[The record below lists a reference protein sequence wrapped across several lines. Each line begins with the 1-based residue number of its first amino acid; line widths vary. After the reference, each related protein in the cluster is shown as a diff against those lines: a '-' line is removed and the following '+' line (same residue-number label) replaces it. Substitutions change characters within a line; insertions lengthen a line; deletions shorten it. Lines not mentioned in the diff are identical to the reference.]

1 MLSRGKVSW
10 FLSWVPCPGKGR
22 SLSIT
27 TFPKKW
33 LQYKRIKCIL
43 GKKQQVQRSN
53 PKNYVKKKKQN
64 RDFPGGPVVK
74 NPLLNADVTSLIAGW
89 ETKTPCATEQLSL
102 CATTEEPAHQQRARV
117 PPPRPSAARTQTP
130 KQLCAA
136 QSQCEE
142 GLNSGAVLME
152 VFLINMECGW
162 AESKYNKN

>member
-1 MLSRGKVSW
+1 MIFIMSAMPGEREESVNHYFPQEVTPIQKDKVY
-10 FLSWVPCPGKGR
+10 FR
-22 SLSIT
+22 QET
-27 TFPKKW
+27 TGTNIQSKK
-33 LQYKRIKCIL
+33 LC
-43 GKKQQVQRSN
+43 
-53 PKNYVKKKKQN
+53 KKKKQN

-89 ETKTPCATEQLSL
+89 ETKTPWATEQLSL

-152 VFLINMECGW
+152 VFLINMECG
-162 AESKYNKN
+162 